1 MMSGNV
7 PTFQDADALRTN
19 GKYLE
24 ACEQFAQLWQQSPNP
39 MIGWRYAFCL
49 RKTNRLEEAE
59 RVAREALEKYPED
72 KYTKAEL
79 GWILYE
85 KELRP
90 ASEQNDLRRT
100 VEIANQILALNSEK
114 FALTRVVLF
123 VMRVAKERS
132 DWKVLLEWADRL
144 SPEDLN
150 DQERTI
156 EGKRGMSE
164 RETWYINRA
173 RALLELQRWDE
184 ARRFAQEGLAKF
196 PESIFL
202 RRTAAL
208 ALARSGDLEG
218 GIAEMRALLS
228 HPRADWYIK
237 AELAEM
243 EYQAHNFQESY
254 RLICEAMLATRQS
267 GEYKVGYFVTLAQI
281 ALALNKIDVAAAHI
295 TLAKKIRIGKGWK
308 IPPDLTRTEYD
319 VLRASHQKW
328 PDLPQ
333 DVRQLEQL
341 CRRYWQEGKDEGLQF
356 YRGTVQQYPEGR
368 AFAYI
373 KRDDGGDDVF
383 VLIRDLPKE
392 CRQPGSRVE
401 FALKASFDKKKQ
413 RESVQATNIRPAK
426 G

>member
-156 EGKRGMSE
+156 EGKRECLSARPGISIGHVRFWNCSAGM
-164 RETWYINRA
+164 RHV
-173 RALLELQRWDE
+173 ALP
-184 ARRFAQEGLAKF
+184 RR
-196 PESIFL
+196 
-202 RRTAAL
+202 
-208 ALARSGDLEG
+208 D
-218 GIAEMRALLS
+218 
-228 HPRADWYIK
+228 
-237 AELAEM
+237 
-243 EYQAHNFQESY
+243 
-254 RLICEAMLATRQS
+254 
-267 GEYKVGYFVTLAQI
+267 
-281 ALALNKIDVAAAHI
+281 
-295 TLAKKIRIGKGWK
+295 
-308 IPPDLTRTEYD
+308 
-319 VLRASHQKW
+319 
-328 PDLPQ
+328 
-333 DVRQLEQL
+333 
-341 CRRYWQEGKDEGLQF
+341 
-356 YRGTVQQYPEGR
+356 
-368 AFAYI
+368 
-373 KRDDGGDDVF
+373 
-383 VLIRDLPKE
+383 
-392 CRQPGSRVE
+392 
-401 FALKASFDKKKQ
+401 
-413 RESVQATNIRPAK
+413 
-426 G
+426 